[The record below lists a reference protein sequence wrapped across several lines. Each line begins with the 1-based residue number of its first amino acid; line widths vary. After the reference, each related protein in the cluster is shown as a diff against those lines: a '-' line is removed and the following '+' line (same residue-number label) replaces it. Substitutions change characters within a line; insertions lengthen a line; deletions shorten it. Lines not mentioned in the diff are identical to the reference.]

1 MATRWGSSS
10 GSAIARALRTWTCV
24 SLSEHA
30 DTPMFAP
37 TPLPIITPKAALVLA
52 VAVLWAVAS
61 TYWYDCQIKRVCTLD
76 AAQTEVKRGTNP
88 SVAGNAALAFNFAD
102 ARVQVGPAFA
112 ALKAKVLKALD
123 DDEVLVVVGQYT
135 AAEQGEAGNPVPD
148 LGIQRAT
155 QTLALFA
162 DVLPPARLSAE
173 SRKEQDA
180 THVAS
185 RNRPFASVT
194 FEAAAL
200 PDPQLVPVPILFPVG
215 KAKRHQTAG
224 TREYLQAVAAR
235 IQAGK
240 RATIEGFADPRG
252 VGTNNLEL
260 ARDRAASVRDEL
272 VKYGA
277 RIDRIELQVDSQ
289 PRQVGDNSTILGRQ
303 QNRRVEI
310 TLR

>member
-1 MATRWGSSS
+1 
-10 GSAIARALRTWTCV
+10 
-24 SLSEHA
+24 
-30 DTPMFAP
+30 MFAP
-37 TPLPIITPKAALVLA
+37 TPLPVITPKAALVLA
-52 VAVLWAVAS
+52 AAVLWALAS
-61 TYWYDCQIKRVCTLD
+61 TYWYDCRIKRVCASD
-76 AAQTEVKRGTNP
+76 EVPAQAKRGAASP
-88 SVAGNAALAFNFAD
+88 AAGDAALAFNFAD
-102 ARVQVGPAFA
+102 ARVRVGPAFA
-112 ALKAKVLKALD
+112 ALKAKVLAALD

-135 AAEQGEAGNPVPD
+135 AAEQSAAGNPVPD

-180 THVAS
+180 THVVS
-185 RNRPFASVT
+185 RTRPFASVT
-194 FEAAAL
+194 FEAGAL
-200 PDPQLVPVPILFPVG
+200 PESRLVPAPILFPVG